1 MLMEVIT
8 SESKWTSLPQR
19 IGRARHKPTG
29 AAIGMVGGDQNWT
42 LLFTSGAVGKQLSK
56 HSLNNSKSL
65 NLSVR
70 LKGGKGRDSH

>member
-8 SESKWTSLPQR
+8 SESKWTSLPRR

-29 AAIGMVGGDQNWT
+29 AAIGMVGRDQNWT

-56 HSLNNSKSL
+56 HSLNSKSL

-70 LKGGKGRDSH
+70 LKGGRGRDSH

>member
-1 MLMEVIT
+1 MDLSATENWQGQAQAHGG
-8 SESKWTSLPQR
+8 SNR
-19 IGRARHKPTG
+19 DG
-29 AAIGMVGGDQNWT
+29 GGDQNWT

-70 LKGGKGRDSH
+70 LKDRRDRDSH